1 MKTNYCLSTLMSLM
15 LVSNLIAQNRVDR
28 PIQLQVNFSGA
39 FIKVA
44 ANRIADPSV
53 DDVKV
58 NSRKPG
64 ISIGYHIN
72 RYLYLGYSI
81 SPSLD
86 LTLSEK
92 WGFTG
97 FGQDGN
103 IVLDHQTGT
112 IYILETRF
120 TPFNIGFYLSAAYAH
135 LGKTNYSMK
144 FRRLFE
150 TMKIGDNFYAT
161 DLDVDWKSESL
172 NQISLGFGY
181 NHVFNSGLSFNPGIS
196 VPLKFP
202 DNESVDF
209 MAVNNTGGNISTSD
223 LQHAEKFLSEETFY
237 GPIVLYLNIGYNLKN
252 LKILGRSD

>member
-1 MKTNYCLSTLMSLM
+1 MKTNYCLSILINSL
-15 LVSNLIAQNRVDR
+15 LVSNLFAQSRVDR

-39 FIKVA
+39 FIKFA
-44 ANRIADPSV
+44 ANGLADPSV

-58 NSRKPG
+58 NSWKQG
-64 ISIGYHIN
+64 ISIGYHLN

-81 SPSLD
+81 TPSLD
-86 LTLSEK
+86 LTLKEK

-97 FGQDGN
+97 LGQDGN

-112 IYILETRF
+112 IYNLETRI
-120 TPFNIGFYLSAAYAH
+120 TPFKIGLYASAAYAN

-150 TMKIGDNFYAT
+150 TMNIGDDSYAT

-172 NQISLGFGY
+172 NQFGLGLGY
-181 NHVFNSGLSFNPGIS
+181 NHVFKSGLSFNPGIS

-209 MAVNNTGGNISTSD
+209 MAVNNTGGNILTSD
-223 LQHAEKFLSEETFY
+223 LQHAEEFLNEEMFY
-237 GPIVLYLNIGYNLKN
+237 GPIVLYLNIGYNLKF
-252 LKILGRSD
+252 